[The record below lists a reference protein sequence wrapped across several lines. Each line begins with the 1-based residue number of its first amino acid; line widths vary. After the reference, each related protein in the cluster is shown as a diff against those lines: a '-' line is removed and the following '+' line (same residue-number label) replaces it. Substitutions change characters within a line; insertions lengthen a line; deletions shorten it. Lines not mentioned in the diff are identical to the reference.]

1 MKKFFL
7 YVAICTFVVVS
18 LSSFVF
24 RESTRFVSETESF
37 EFFPS
42 ELNEIFKPG
51 NCKGREIHSIVKH
64 ALDNYIFESSA
75 YKDYEEF
82 KDKRVI
88 EAVFSVYENESYRF
102 VEASQGMT
110 EEYRIR
116 IFDDKKTE
124 VFSIL
129 TKSSNAM
136 SLEFVAPRSGDYKVQ
151 YIFTAKEAKNPK
163 GKCVAF
169 ALGYLK

>member
-1 MKKFFL
+1 
-7 YVAICTFVVVS
+7 
-18 LSSFVF
+18 
-24 RESTRFVSETESF
+24 
-37 EFFPS
+37 
-42 ELNEIFKPG
+42 
-51 NCKGREIHSIVKH
+51 
-64 ALDNYIFESSA
+64 
-75 YKDYEEF
+75 
-82 KDKRVI
+82 
-88 EAVFSVYENESYRF
+88 
-102 VEASQGMT
+102 MT